1 MKFYSTKVSHQNGI
15 MQAIQS
21 LSKRSTVTNLSGNNS
36 EAGTL
41 LKKFQKRGPIVGS
54 IQPALHLRAWN
65 VAKYKME
72 LASPRC

>member
-41 LKKFQKRGPIVGS
+41 LKKIPEKGANCRKHTAS
-54 IQPALHLRAWN
+54 ITLESL
-65 VAKYKME
+65 E
-72 LASPRC
+72 CG